1 MDPSIMDASSMDW
14 GSMGRAERD
23 AAYNNTAAVAT
34 AAALREARDRA
45 SAAVRSAF
53 PSLLDLSY
61 GPAPRQR
68 IDLFPAAD
76 PGAPC
81 LVFIHGGYWQMNSK
95 EGFACLGQG
104 ARSHGWAAA
113 FPGYSLAPDA
123 TLTDIV
129 AEIRAALHWLGT
141 QGPRYG
147 IAGPVVVSGWSAGGH
162 LAAMTLDAPHVVAGM
177 GISGV
182 YELGP
187 LRDTYLDEKL
197 RLSDAEIR
205 ALSPLRLPPVPKPL
219 AIAYGTAELP
229 ALVANSRRLHAH
241 RAAAHAPGPLIPVPE
256 HNHFTVLDELLGADG
271 ILTRQLLDLVR

>member
-1 MDPSIMDASSMDW
+1 MAGTDW
-14 GSMGRAERD
+14 GCMARAERD

-34 AAALREARDRA
+34 AAAQREARERA
-45 SAAVRSAF
+45 SAAVRAAF
-53 PSLLDLSY
+53 PTLLDLVY

-68 IDLFPAAD
+68 FDLFPAAAAA
-76 PGAPC
+76 APC

-95 EGFACLGQG
+95 DGFACLGEG
-104 ARSHGWAAA
+104 VRAHGWATA
-113 FPGYSLAPDA
+113 FPGYSLAPEA
-123 TLTDIV
+123 TLSEIV
-129 AEIRAALHWLGT
+129 AEIRAAVHWLSEA
-141 QGPRYG
+141 GPRYG
-147 IAGPVVVSGWSAGGH
+147 IAGPIVVSGWSAGGH
-162 LAAMTLDAPHVVAGM
+162 LATLTLDCPHVVAGM

-205 ALSPLRLPPVPKPL
+205 TLSPLRLSPVPKPL

-241 RAAAHAPGPLIPVPE
+241 RSAGHAPGPLIPVAGR
-256 HNHFTVLDELLGADG
+256 NHFDILGELHKRDG
-271 ILTRQLLDLVR
+271 ILTRQLLDLLESARA

>member
-1 MDPSIMDASSMDW
+1 
-14 GSMGRAERD
+14 MGRAERD
-23 AAYNNTAAVAT
+23 AAYNNTAAVAG

-45 SAAVRSAF
+45 SAAVRLAF
-53 PSLLDLSY
+53 PTLLDRSY
-61 GPAPRQR
+61 GPAPRQS

-95 EGFACLGQG
+95 ESFACLGDG
-104 ARSHGWAAA
+104 VRAHGWAAA

-123 TLTDIV
+123 ALTDIV
-129 AEIRAALHWLGT
+129 AEIRAALHWLAEH
-141 QGPRYG
+141 GPRHG

-162 LAAMTLDAPHVVAGM
+162 LAAMTLDSPHAVAGL

-229 ALVANSRRLHAH
+229 ALMANSRRLHAH
-241 RAAAHAPGPLIPVPE
+241 RATAHAPGPLIPVPGR
-256 HNHFTVLDELLGADG
+256 NHFDVLDELRSKDG